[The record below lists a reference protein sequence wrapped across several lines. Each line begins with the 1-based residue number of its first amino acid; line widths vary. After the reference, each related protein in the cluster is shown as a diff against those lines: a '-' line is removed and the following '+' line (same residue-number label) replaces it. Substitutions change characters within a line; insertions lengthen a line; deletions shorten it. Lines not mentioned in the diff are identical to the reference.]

1 MTNIKEEKNNNNARV
16 AMQKKIQGVLELENI
31 PAFWYFW
38 GLPKSE
44 SGMCNKNDKTT
55 GMCNKNN
62 KTTV

>member
-1 MTNIKEEKNNNNARV
+1 MKNMKEEKNNNNARV

-44 SGMCNKNDKTT
+44 SGMCNKNNETA
-55 GMCNKNN
+55 
-62 KTTV
+62 V